1 VSEVGGRGGGEPTE
15 DGEIA
20 AGGRANQGALSEV
33 GGRGGGEPTA
43 DLELDCRGLR
53 CPLPVIE
60 LGRRLADV
68 PVGGTIA
75 VVATDLAARVDVPAW
90 CRMRA
95 QEYLGEDVAPDG
107 TPRFVVRRVS

>member
-1 VSEVGGRGGGEPTE
+1 MSEAGGRIGGEPAV
-15 DGEIA
+15 DGETA
-20 AGGRANQGALSEV
+20 AGGRANQESMSGPV
-33 GGRGGGEPTA
+33 

-60 LGRRLADV
+60 LGRHLGEV

-95 QEYLGEDVAPDG
+95 QEYVGEDLAPDG

>member
-1 VSEVGGRGGGEPTE
+1 MSEAGGRGGGEPPL
-15 DGEIA
+15 DGGAA
-20 AGGRANQGALSEV
+20 AGSRANREV
-33 GGRGGGEPTA
+33 VSAPV

-60 LGRRLADV
+60 LGRHLADV
-68 PVGGTIA
+68 PVGATIA

-90 CRMRA
+90 CRMRG
-95 QEYLGEDVAPDG
+95 QEYVGEDAAGDG